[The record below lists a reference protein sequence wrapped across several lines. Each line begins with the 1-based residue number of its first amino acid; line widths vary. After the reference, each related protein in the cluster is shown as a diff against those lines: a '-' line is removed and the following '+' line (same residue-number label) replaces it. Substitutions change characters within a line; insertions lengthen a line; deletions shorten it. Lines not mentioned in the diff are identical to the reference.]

1 MTMILMQKK
10 NAMWHSKFSQRTL
23 EHLGFMKFEG
33 GTQECEIGVD
43 DCFKKLVRSA
53 NKNQDKYALETMMS
67 RNNLKL
73 RYI

>member
-1 MTMILMQKK
+1 MPCGILRSLK
-10 NAMWHSKFSQRTL
+10 RTL

-43 DCFKKLVRSA
+43 DCFKKLIRLA
-53 NKNQDKYALETMMS
+53 NKNHDIYALETMMS

>member
-1 MTMILMQKK
+1 
-10 NAMWHSKFSQRTL
+10 
-23 EHLGFMKFEG
+23 MKFER
-33 GTQECEIGVD
+33 GTQECEIGAE

-53 NKNQDKYALETMMS
+53 NKNQDIYALETMMS